1 VDGRVSRAEEWAG
14 LRSEG
19 FVALQREM
27 VKLCALVV
35 VGVAVVVVLGCAPC
49 HGESQVCVVGSGM
62 GGASVAY
69 FLREYAP
76 EPLQIAVF
84 EARDRVGGRMA
95 VVELEGETFEA
106 GASVI
111 HPKNL
116 HAVKFASLLE
126 LNRTSD
132 DDDDDEGSF
141 GIWDGTQ
148 LVFQTARAGDSLF
161 SKTVTRIM
169 NTLSVLWRYGASLWR
184 MQNHVNVSVARILKP
199 SGLGFQGF
207 RLFFSFSDVVHEE
220 LFAWD
225 DDVCLIHS
233 SSAGNP

>member
-1 VDGRVSRAEEWAG
+1 M
-14 LRSEG
+14 RSEG

-35 VGVAVVVVLGCAPC
+35 VVVVLAVGC

-116 HAVKFASLLE
+116 HAVKFASLLQ
-126 LNRTSD
+126 LNRTSDD

-207 RLFFSFSDVVHEE
+207 GLFFSFSDEVHER
-220 LFAWD
+220 
-225 DDVCLIHS
+225 CLRGMMMC
-233 SSAGNP
+233 A